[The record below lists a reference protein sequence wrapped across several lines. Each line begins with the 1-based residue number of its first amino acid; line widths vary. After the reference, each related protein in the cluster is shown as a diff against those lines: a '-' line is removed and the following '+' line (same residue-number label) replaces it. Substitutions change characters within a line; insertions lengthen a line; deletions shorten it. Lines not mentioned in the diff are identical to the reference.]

1 MPCPHNEITI
11 VQRSQRQSAVAAAA
25 YQSGEKLFCEYDQQ
39 VKHYPEKRGIVH
51 NEILLPANAP
61 QEYADRNTLWN
72 AAEAVEKQWNSQLAR
87 RWVLTIPREIPPD
100 QYAVLVREFCKQQF
114 VSKGM
119 IADFAIH
126 DPHPPGHNP
135 HAHVL
140 LTMRAMDEHGK
151 WLPKSRK
158 VYDLDDNGERIK
170 LPSGR
175 WKSHKEDT
183 VDWNDRKYC
192 EIWRHEWEVIQN
204 RYLEANDRP
213 ERVDLRSY
221 ARQGFDIV
229 PTVHEGA
236 AVRQMEKRG
245 IQTSIGNLN
254 REIRAANR
262 LMKSIR
268 QLMIAGRISEQ
279 NFNTMLEKTQT
290 EQTEL
295 KAKVSE
301 GRKRLSDEAQLAND
315 AKQWVEAIQEYANIT
330 ELDAATLNCLIK
342 EIVVHERIDEDKTRH
357 ISIEIHFNLK
367 PIPEVEQVTA

>member
-1 MPCPHNEITI
+1 MPCPHNEISI
-11 VQRSQRQSAVAAAA
+11 VQRSHRQSAVAAAA
-25 YQSGEKLFCEYDQQ
+25 YQSGEKLFCEYDQE

-61 QEYADRNTLWN
+61 PEYADRNTLWN

-100 QYAVLVREFCKQQF
+100 QYAVLIREFCEQQF

-119 IADFAIH
+119 IVDFGKNHCTQHRI
-126 DPHPPGHNP
+126 DYDTLYS
-135 HAHVL
+135 HVL
-140 LTMRAMDEHGK
+140 RKIRECARAALMDGEAVADRLTNTCEAEQREQREAMERSLTRDE
-151 WLPKSRK
+151 
-158 VYDLDDNGERIK
+158 ERIEVLDK
-170 LPSGR
+170 MVMRLY
-175 WKSHKEDT
+175 ED
-183 VDWNDRKYC
+183 
-192 EIWRHEWEVIQN
+192 
-204 RYLEANDRP
+204 
-213 ERVDLRSY
+213 
-221 ARQGFDIV
+221 
-229 PTVHEGA
+229 
-236 AVRQMEKRG
+236 
-245 IQTSIGNLN
+245 
-254 REIRAANR
+254 
-262 LMKSIR
+262 
-268 QLMIAGRISEQ
+268 MIAGRISEQ

-301 GRKRLSDEAQLAND
+301 GRKRLSDEVQLAND

-330 ELDAATLNCLIK
+330 ELDAATLNRLIK